1 MNVDRERVFIMA
13 YVIYA
18 LLYFARLN
26 FSASLP
32 LLNEELGYSKF
43 TLGLIAGVFSTSY
56 ALGQFIHGRLVDKYG
71 PKRILLIGLLLS
83 ALMNALFG
91 YVNALIPLVIVWA
104 VNGYAQSAGWPAVIK
119 LISSRFKSEL
129 GKVGGLFGSCFLIGN
144 MMAWP
149 ILGYIASNY
158 GWRMAFIIPSII
170 LVVLTILLYLTVEEN
185 AQKSEGSGSNQTLNL
200 KKLLSSRNLVI
211 ISSAY
216 ILLQFIRSVFT
227 LWAPSYLFERFGWS
241 LEVAGY
247 VAAFMPFGGIVGS
260 IFSGWLSDHIKNR
273 GRKSAICI
281 LTLSLSF
288 TILTFHYIAGLGFE
302 AGAVS
307 FFLVG
312 FTLYGPHVVIST
324 VIPIEFGENYGEA
337 SVAGFIDG
345 MGYLG
350 SMFAESSTGWL
361 IDIRGWNGAM
371 VFCLTSS
378 ISAMLLTAF
387 LYERKKTG

>member
-1 MNVDRERVFIMA
+1 VA
-13 YVIYA
+13 YVTYA

-32 LLNEELGYSKF
+32 LLSEELGYSKF
-43 TLGLIAGVFSTSY
+43 TLGLIAGAFSISY

-71 PKRILLIGLLLS
+71 PKRIILIGLLLS
-83 ALMNALFG
+83 ALMNVLFG
-91 YVNALIPLVIVWA
+91 YVNTLIPLIIIWA

-119 LISSRFKSEL
+119 LVSSRFKSEL
-129 GKVGGLFGSCFLIGN
+129 GKIGGLFGSCFLVGN
-144 MMAWP
+144 MIAWP
-149 ILGYIASNY
+149 TLGYIASNY
-158 GWRMAFIIPSII
+158 GWRMAFIIPSMV
-170 LVVLTILLYLTVEEN
+170 LVVLAILLYLTVEES
-185 AQKSEGSGSNQTLNL
+185 AQKSSGKGSKQTLNF
-200 KKLLSSRNLVI
+200 KKLLSSKGLII

-227 LWAPSYLFERFGWS
+227 LWAPSYLFERFRWP

-260 IFSGWLSDHIKNR
+260 IFSGWLSDSMKSC
-273 GRKSAICI
+273 GKKSAICI

-288 TILTFHYIAGLGFE
+288 TILTFHYIAGLSFE

-324 VIPIEFGENYGEA
+324 VIPMEFGGNYGEA

-350 SMFAESSTGWL
+350 SMFVESFTGWL
-361 IDIRGWNGAM
+361 IDVHGWNGAM
-371 VFCLTSS
+371 TFCLISS

-387 LYERKKTG
+387 LYERKKIG